1 VPGILSRTR
10 VKKWR
15 ASPSEARSQKS
26 GTNTETG
33 TLSGMNDTKRKT
45 KIVCT
50 LGPATDSAEGI
61 SSLLEAGMDVVRL
74 NFSHGDRE
82 THRQTIRRIRD
93 VARREGR
100 EVGILQDLG
109 GPKIRL
115 GELPEGGIE
124 LQAGSRVA
132 LGVDGQAA
140 EGVLP
145 VSYKHLLEDVGAGEC
160 ILLADGLVELEVREV
175 ADDRLLC
182 DVVIGGALTSR
193 KGVNLPQAN
202 LRVPAFTDK
211 DRSDLEVGLEEG
223 VDFVALSFVRHEDDM
238 APVRDRLSDLE
249 HPPLLIAKIEKPQ
262 AVQRLDR
269 ILEAVDGV
277 MVARGDLG
285 VEMPPEQV
293 PMIQKRII
301 AASRR
306 AGLPVITATQ
316 MLRSMVDSPRPLRAE
331 ASDVANAVLDGT
343 DAVMLSEETAIGRY
357 PTEAVRVLDRVAL
370 EAEPEID
377 HSRMIAD
384 SVSPSV
390 PELTGAISRAAC
402 ELAASIAAAAI
413 ITTTASGATARLVA
427 RLRPAAPVLAVTPFE
442 AVARQLTLSW
452 GVIAAKVEETS
463 DFGTLGAEM
472 RETLAEHGL
481 DTPGN
486 RIVIT
491 AGLPLGVSG
500 STNLLRVFEY

>member
-1 VPGILSRTR
+1 MTR
-10 VKKWR
+10 
-15 ASPSEARSQKS
+15 
-26 GTNTETG
+26 
-33 TLSGMNDTKRKT
+33 RKT

-50 LGPATDSAEGI
+50 LGPATNSADGI
-61 SSLLEAGMDVVRL
+61 ASLLEAGMDVVRL
-74 NFSHGDRE
+74 NFSHGDRK
-82 THRQTIRRIRD
+82 THRQTIRRIRE
-93 VARREGR
+93 VSRGVGR
-100 EVGILQDLG
+100 NVGILQDLG

-115 GELPEGGIE
+115 GELPEEGVD
-124 LQAGSRVA
+124 LVAGTRVDLGVAGRVA
-132 LGVDGQAA
+132 D
-140 EGVLP
+140 GVLP
-145 VSYKHLLEDVGAGEC
+145 VDYEYLLEDVGAGER
-160 ILLADGLVELEVREV
+160 ILLADGLVELEVKEV
-175 ADDRLLC
+175 ASDRLIC
-182 DVVIGGALTSR
+182 EVVNGSTLTSR

-202 LRVPAFTDK
+202 LRVAAFTEK
-211 DRSDLEVGLEEG
+211 DRADLEVGLEEG
-223 VDFVALSFVRHEDDM
+223 VDFVAISFVRHEDDL
-238 APVRDRLSDLE
+238 APARERLSDLD

-262 AVQRLDR
+262 AVDRLEP

-357 PTEAVRVLDRVAL
+357 PTEAVRVLDRVARQ
-370 EAEPEID
+370 AEPEID

-384 SVSPSV
+384 SSSPSV

-402 ELAASIAAAAI
+402 ELAASIGAAAI

-427 RLRPAAPVLAVTPFE
+427 RLRPAAPVLGVTPSD
-442 AVARQLTLSW
+442 AVARQLSLSW
-452 GVIAAKVEETS
+452 GVIAANADETS
-463 DFGTLGAEM
+463 DLGTLGAEV
-472 RETLAEHGL
+472 REILAAHGL
-481 DTPGN
+481 DVPGN

-500 STNLLRVFEY
+500 STNLLRVFEFD